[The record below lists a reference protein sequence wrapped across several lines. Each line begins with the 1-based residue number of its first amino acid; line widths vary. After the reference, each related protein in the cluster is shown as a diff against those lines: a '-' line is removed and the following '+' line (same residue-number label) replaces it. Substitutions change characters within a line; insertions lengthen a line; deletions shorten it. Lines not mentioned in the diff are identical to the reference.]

1 MAAIAPQEVNH
12 SYHLTAVTASQTA
25 LVFVHGW
32 LLSRQYWRPLVQDL
46 AADYQCLTYDLRGF
60 AGSAPAASSPR
71 AYTPAAYAAD
81 LGRLLQQLGIDQC
94 WLVGHSLG
102 GAIALWAAAQ
112 LPAQVQGVIC
122 LNAGG
127 GIYLQAEFERF
138 RTAGA
143 WIVRLRPAW
152 LANIPLIDWLF
163 SRASV
168 VQPLARHWGQQ
179 RVADLLAA
187 DPAAALGALLES
199 TTQAEVEQLPQI
211 VSHLQQPVYFLAG
224 QQDPIMELQYVH
236 HLASFHRLAKAG
248 QPNLIE
254 LANCGHMGMI
264 EQPLAIATHIKAIV
278 RQHKDLDLQP

>member
-1 MAAIAPQEVNH
+1 MAAIADQGIDH
-12 SYHLTAVTASQTA
+12 SYHLTAVTGSETR

-32 LLSRQYWRPLVQDL
+32 LLSRQYWQPVVQDL
-46 AADYQCLTYDLRGF
+46 ATDYQCLTYDLRGF
-60 AGSAPAASSPR
+60 GSSAQSAATLR
-71 AYTPAAYAAD
+71 AYTPAAYAED
-81 LGRLLQQLGIDQC
+81 LGLLLQQLEINQC

-112 LPAQVQGVIC
+112 LPEQVQGVIC

-152 LANIPLIDWLF
+152 LANLPLIDWLF

-168 VQPLARHWGQQ
+168 AQPVGRHWGQQ
-179 RVADLLAA
+179 RLADLLAA
-187 DPAAALGALLES
+187 DPTAALGALLES
-199 TTQAEVEQLPQI
+199 TTQAEVEQLPLL
-211 VSHLQQPVYFLAG
+211 VSDLQQPVYFLAG
-224 QQDPIMELQYVH
+224 QQDPIMELQYVY

-248 QPNLIE
+248 QPNVIE

-264 EQPLAIATHIKAIV
+264 EQPQAIAAQIRAIV
-278 RQHKDLDLQP
+278 DKYRG